1 MALKLAPT
9 LEEKP
14 DMLVL
19 ELIALFHDM
28 ADGKLPSW
36 PTVPDWHPAK
46 YTDTTSLSSILDPFL
61 SHPSTYEHLSQ
72 AQIDLILKVIPCI
85 SYSTETKMKAA
96 GTLTEWHATCPE
108 LLIAQDADRL
118 DAIGGVGIMRCCA
131 FSGAMGRTL
140 LGKDKNTAE
149 GHFYDKLVHV
159 KDRMKVGQTFE
170 GAADIQTPAGRREAE
185 KRHQAVSTLI
195 PDLS

>member
-1 MALKLAPT
+1 
-9 LEEKP
+9 
-14 DMLVL
+14 
-19 ELIALFHDM
+19 
-28 ADGKLPSW
+28 
-36 PTVPDWHPAK
+36 
-46 YTDTTSLSSILDPFL
+46 
-61 SHPSTYEHLSQ
+61 
-72 AQIDLILKVIPCI
+72 
-85 SYSTETKMKAA
+85 MKAA
-96 GTLTEWHATCPE
+96 GTLTEWHTSCPE
-108 LLIAQDADRL
+108 LLVAQDADRL

-170 GAADIQTPAGRREAE
+170 GGADIQTPAGRREAE